1 MYIILINKC
10 SQLMNQKWPQL
21 WLAKMAQNVR
31 IINDKLVAATAE
43 PQVDVDVYLPAPLPD
58 PAALPPP
65 PPLPALLLLLLLLF
79 RAFRKGIDAR

>member
-31 IINDKLVAATAE
+31 ITNDKLVAATAE
-43 PQVDVDVYLPAPLPD
+43 PPVDVDVYLPAPLPD
-58 PAALPPP
+58 PAAPPP
-65 PPLPALLLLLLLLF
+65 APLPALLLLLLF

>member
-43 PQVDVDVYLPAPLPD
+43 PQVDVDVYLPATLPD
-58 PAALPPP
+58 PAAP
-65 PPLPALLLLLLLLF
+65 PPLPALLLLLLF